1 MDDVLSKLFFV
12 LVLIV
17 MIKKF
22 WDIQD
27 DEESMVTIEE
37 NSKLEVLFDIFML
50 EQYFEFVGLKLIID
64 GLVVFEKMMLG
75 YVSVLE
81 LNLMVQDKKGIVE
94 EGYKIKGVVG
104 LVGLCY
110 L

>member
-1 MDDVLSKLFFV
+1 MDDVLSKSFFV
-12 LVLIV
+12 SALIA

-27 DEESMVTIEE
+27 DEESTVTIEE

-64 GLVVFEKMMLG
+64 GLAVFEKMMLG

-81 LNLMVQDKKGIVE
+81 SNLTVQDKKGIVE
-94 EGYKIKGVVG
+94 EGYKIKGAAGSVG
-104 LVGLCY
+104 LRY